1 MECRGFIV
9 CRRTTHSNAGSTVRL
24 NLAVIC
30 PVFSFKGC
38 CYGAKDEKVVCQ
50 EEVDPSAEAQRDAGK
65 GRKARKHSPRGGFQA
80 QSFVGKEAAGEAKQ
94 PAVNSRTREAC
105 YA

>member
-1 MECRGFIV
+1 MPPHDTQQRGLD
-9 CRRTTHSNAGSTVRL
+9 SVRL

-30 PVFSFKGC
+30 PVFSFKGW
-38 CYGAKDEKVVCQ
+38 CYGAKGEKVVCQ
-50 EEVDPSAEAQRDAGK
+50 KEVDRSSEAQRDAGK